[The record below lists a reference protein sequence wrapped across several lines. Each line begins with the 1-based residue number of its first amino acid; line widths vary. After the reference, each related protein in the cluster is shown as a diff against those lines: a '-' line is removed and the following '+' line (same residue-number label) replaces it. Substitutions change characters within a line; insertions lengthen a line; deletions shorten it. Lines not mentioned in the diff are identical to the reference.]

1 MKKTKILGFIIGILF
16 AILLFSN
23 KSYAMTPDDLI
34 YAANTDFNMA
44 KTYKNQDIYID
55 FGMVKKSSF
64 LYCVEHNAKMRTGKY
79 NDYKI
84 VEYISIEGNKATNAD
99 GIVVENDLNST
110 MAAILANPLY
120 AKGYG
125 PLAKAYTRTQY
136 AIYNYWYTWIN
147 SLAGSGMNVDGFIKD
162 NGVVR
167 GAISLATI
175 QQWMATAPAN
185 RTFRG
190 KIYFLKCTAYDYQ
203 TLICATGDFID
214 EVPQPSENGLKID
227 KIDGDSQKSLSKVS
241 FIIKNATTG
250 KYIKKEDITIGTS
263 SSPNRTTYIYKD
275 SSQSSGGSQGGSS
288 ESGGSSGSS
297 SSSGGYVS
305 IKDVETVNF
314 PGLESNA
321 YYKGYQ
327 YKGDHG
333 IEVCYEQW
341 SSSESTQKA
350 TGSGLKGFKI
360 FIKSC
365 HGTDMFTDKE
375 IDDFWATGSNSID
388 DIFEEWK
395 DSLTKKSEVSEERF
409 RYFVQENYEISD
421 KELDAWLAGA
431 KADGRFNINKIIGDA
446 GLEDGD
452 LYGDSMESWYDDDWY
467 QDGPFMMPT
476 RNAILKW
483 AKEEFEGE
491 LDDLDDAY
499 EKADENNQQLDR
511 EQYLVNEKGI
521 TENAFVSRML
531 DVVRVRKEEDL
542 GEELASSLEYET
554 SERIRECY
562 KAFLQGKSF
571 GGTTNYTEYE
581 DTSTDDFNQAI
592 NEGAYIFTT
601 GVSTYSSIFIQGL
614 PTGTYQI
621 IEVKNLNDG
630 YEDLNVG
637 TTVTTMYTTGT
648 SSSITITN
656 YKEDDETHDDYG
668 DASGKVTISGT
679 VWEDLLNG
687 KDNEINSTRD
697 SGEKGLAGVKVYW
710 KNGNTIIESTTTN
723 SSGNY
728 SMTTDISV
736 TSGSCLLGNPIYSLD
751 TARYEFLNNSH
762 IEFEYNGLK
771 YTTVENV
778 SSQEANKS
786 QGVEIPQSRLA
797 LDNSFDEVNS
807 QGVINNGS
815 VYQRIGAN
823 GGSTPSYTLSGD
835 NSNSLRTAT
844 LNQSNSEFG
853 VRASTKLAG
862 VNSLMDTAST
872 KTARFHKRDRHWHT
886 RRRNGGSRCHR
897 SCTKQSRINKWTI
910 TNLNL
915 GLYQREQPDLA
926 ITSDIEQVKVVMK
939 NQAYIYDYNHR
950 NIGSVNSSADF
961 KVSFEK
967 KRNPGVYTR
976 PVNPSDIAY
985 MNQNDDG
992 KVQVYV
998 TYNVKVVNQSTTL
1011 PVKVKEIVNYYDD
1024 DYTLVSTSDWS
1035 TKSKYGQT
1043 YNQNGYKAAYT
1054 TKLTNQVIAPQGVS
1068 SIVKIEFE
1076 VNERTVKGLINQQDV
1091 LIRNVSEINGYST
1104 LYGSNTKCAEYKTAD
1119 ELGKTNAQYA
1129 GVDIDSVPGNTTPGN
1144 GATYEDDTDEAP
1156 IFKLNVNRDNKFV
1169 SGTIWEDTQTTD
1181 SKNKNERVGNG
1192 VKDNNEN
1199 NVKNAKIELL
1209 RADSNGNIR
1218 KDGSGNE
1225 VKADLY
1231 TIENGRAVTKS
1242 AVTYSDDSGHYSFEG
1257 IVTDYYVLKYTY
1269 GDDTSV
1275 LSNGPTMINGNVI
1288 NARNYKSTIVTVDPV
1303 KSAVDGNRNDK
1314 WHLTLRDNASIAVD
1328 DLDNRLSISSL
1339 QYNNFNTPVNV
1350 TSYSPSFRMQV
1361 EYDAT
1366 GRQESRVDEDG
1377 GDFENDSGIFD
1388 FGIIE
1393 RARED
1398 IVIDKTIENLKITL
1412 ANGQILT
1419 EGNPYSSNMNYVKAL
1434 GNTMT
1439 TRENV
1444 VNNKKQTK
1452 LLYLEMDSELI
1463 QGSRIDILYK
1473 ITATNNSEID
1483 YEYDRA
1489 NGGNERYYYFGQVS
1503 SPKIK
1508 PSVELVVDYVDNE
1521 LTVDLDNQNNK
1532 NWKQV
1537 QAEELKDQGLIS
1549 EATYNTIKKT
1559 ASNYLIYT
1567 TEIFKDIAAGESHS
1581 EYLFATKLLANQ
1593 ANDYT
1598 YENHVEILK
1607 LNGKIARNIDS
1618 TESSG
1623 KQVTKTYKP
1632 GTYVP
1637 SLTRTAATYVKG
1649 TDVRNKDRYLTDG
1662 TLETVGL
1669 HTQDD
1674 DTITVRI
1681 TPPTGT
1687 TDNTIT
1693 YIITGVIA
1701 FVIIGIGIYIIKK
1714 KVL

>member
-44 KTYKNQDIYID
+44 KTYKNQDIYVD
-55 FGMVKKSSF
+55 FGMVRKSSF
-64 LYCVEHNAKMRTGKY
+64 LYCVEYGAKMRTGTY

-84 VEYISIEGNKATNAD
+84 VEYITIEGNKATNAD
-99 GIVVENDLNST
+99 GVVVENDLNST
-110 MAAILANPLY
+110 MAAILANNLY

-125 PLAKAYTRTQY
+125 KAAGIYTATQF
-136 AIYNYWYTWIN
+136 AIYNYWYTWIS
-147 SLAGSGMNVDGFIKD
+147 SLAGSGMNVDGFIKN
-162 NGVVR
+162 NGKAD
-167 GAISLATI
+167 GAKNLEAI

-185 RTFRG
+185 RTFRA
-190 KIYFLKCTAYDYQ
+190 KIYFLKCTAYGYQ
-203 TLICATGDFID
+203 TLICATGDYED
-214 EVPQPSENGLKID
+214 KEPGPEETGLKID

-263 SSPNRTTYIYKD
+263 SSPSRTTYIYKD
-275 SSQSSGGSQGGSS
+275 SSQSSGGNQ
-288 ESGGSSGSS
+288 GGSSGSDGSSGSNS
-297 SSSGGYVS
+297 SSSYEYVS

-327 YKGDHG
+327 YKSDHN

-341 SSSESTQKA
+341 SGSESTQKI

-365 HGTDMFTDKE
+365 HGADKFTDKQ
-375 IDDFWATGSNSID
+375 IDEFWATNANSID
-388 DIFEEWK
+388 DIFQEWK
-395 DSLTKKSEVSEERF
+395 DGLTKRSEVSEERF
-409 RYFVQENYEISD
+409 KYFVQQNYEISD
-421 KELDAWLAGA
+421 EKLNAWLTEA
-431 KADGRFNINKIIGDA
+431 KANGTFNINKIIGEA
-446 GLEDGD
+446 GLSDDD
-452 LYGDSMESWYDDDWY
+452 LYSDSMESWYDDDWY

-483 AKEEFEGE
+483 AKEEFAGE
-491 LDDLDDAY
+491 LEDMEEAHADAY
-499 EKADENNQQLDR
+499 DNKQQFSNK
-511 EQYLVNEKGI
+511 QYLIKEKGI
-521 TENAFVSRML
+521 TEDAFVDRML

-542 GEELASSLEYET
+542 GEELTSSLEYET

-562 KAFLQGKSF
+562 TAFLKGRSF
-571 GGTTNYTEYE
+571 GGTADDTEYI

-592 NEGAYIFTT
+592 DEGAYIFTT

-630 YEDLNVG
+630 YEEYNVG
-637 TTVTTMYTTGT
+637 TTVTVMYTTGT

-656 YKEDDETHDDYG
+656 YKKYDENDDDYG
-668 DASGKVTISGT
+668 SASGKVTISGT
-679 VWEDLLNG
+679 VWEDSLNG
-687 KDNEINSTRD
+687 KGNELNSTRD
-697 SGEKGLAGVKVYW
+697 DGEKGIEGVKVYW
-710 KNGNTIIESTTTN
+710 KNDNTVISSTTTDSN
-723 SSGNY
+723 GNY

-736 TSGSCLLGNPIYSLD
+736 SNSTCRHHSYPKYNLD
-751 TARYEFLNNSH
+751 NARYAFLNNSH

-771 YTTVENV
+771 YTTVEAV
-778 SSQEANKS
+778 SSQQSNKS
-786 QGVEIPQSRLA
+786 QGVEMPQSRLA
-797 LDNSFDEVNS
+797 LDNAFDEINS
-807 QGVINNGS
+807 QGVINNGEL
-815 VYQRIGAN
+815 YQKINAN
-823 GGSTPSYTLSGD
+823 GGGTPSYTLSGD

-862 VNSLMDTAST
+862 INSIMDSATTGYRYFNVEDHHISHDPDDSCPGYWCE
-872 KTARFHKRDRHWHT
+872 KERD
-886 RRRNGGSRCHR
+886 
-897 SCTKQSRINKWTI
+897 INSWTI

-950 NIGSVNSSADF
+950 NISSVNSSADF
-961 KVSFEK
+961 TVSFEK

-998 TYNVKVVNQSTTL
+998 TYDIKVINQSNTL

-1024 DYTLVSTSDWS
+1024 DYTLVSTSNWS
-1035 TKSKYGQT
+1035 TKSRYGQT

-1054 TKLTNQVIAPQGVS
+1054 TILTNQVIAPQGVS

-1076 VNERTVKGLINQQDV
+1076 VNEETVKGLINQQDV

-1129 GVDIDSVPGNTTPGN
+1129 GIDIDSAPGNATPGN
-1144 GATYEDDTDEAP
+1144 GSTYEDDTDEAP

-1181 SKNKNERVGNG
+1181 SKNKNERLGDG

-1199 NVKNAKIELL
+1199 NVKNVRVELL
-1209 RADSNGNIR
+1209 RADSNGNVM

-1303 KSAVDGNRNDK
+1303 KSAVDGNKNDK

-1361 EYDAT
+1361 EYDDT
-1366 GRQESRVDEDG
+1366 GRQESNVDEDG
-1377 GDFENDSGIFD
+1377 GDFENDSGVFD

-1483 YEYDRA
+1483 YEYDSA
-1489 NGGNERYYYFGQVS
+1489 NGGNERYYYFGEVS
-1503 SPKIK
+1503 SAKIK

-1681 TPPTGT
+1681 TPPTGS
-1687 TDNTIT
+1687 TDNTMT
-1693 YIITGVIA
+1693 YIIAGAIA

>member
-44 KTYKNQDIYID
+44 KTYKNQDIYVD

-64 LYCVEHNAKMRTGKY
+64 LYCVEHGAKMKTGTYK
-79 NDYKI
+79 DYKI
-84 VEYISIEGNKATNAD
+84 VEYITIEGNKATNAD

-110 MAAILANPLY
+110 MAAILANNLY
-120 AKGYG
+120 TKGYG
-125 PLAKAYTRTQY
+125 NAVGEYTTTQY
-136 AIYNYWYTWIN
+136 AIYNYWYTWIS
-147 SLAGSGMNVDGFIKD
+147 SLAGSGMNVDGFIKN
-162 NGVVR
+162 NGKA
-167 GAISLATI
+167 GGTKSLAAI
-175 QQWMATAPAN
+175 QKWMATAPAN

-190 KIYFLKCTAYDYQ
+190 KIYFLKCTAYEYQ

-263 SSPNRTTYIYKD
+263 SSPSRTTYIYKD
-275 SSQSSGGSQGGSS
+275 SSQSSGGNQ
-288 ESGGSSGSS
+288 GGSSGSDGSNS
-297 SSSGGYVS
+297 SSSYEYVS
-305 IKDVETVNF
+305 IKDVGTVNF

-327 YKGDHG
+327 YKSDHG
-333 IEVCYEQW
+333 IEVCYDQW
-341 SSSESTQKA
+341 SSSESTQKI

-365 HGTDMFTDKE
+365 HGADMFTDKE

-388 DIFEEWK
+388 EIFEEWK

-409 RYFVQENYEISD
+409 RYFVQENYEVSD
-421 KELDAWLAGA
+421 KELDDWIAGA

-446 GLEDGD
+446 GLEDND
-452 LYGDSMESWYDDDWY
+452 LYSDSMESWYDDDWY
-467 QDGPFMMPT
+467 EDGPFMMPT

-483 AKEEFEGE
+483 AKEEFAGE
-491 LDDLDDAY
+491 LEDMEDASAEADD
-499 EKADENNQQLDR
+499 NNQQFDE
-511 EQYLVNEKGI
+511 EQYLVKEKGI
-521 TENAFVSRML
+521 TEDAFVDRML

-542 GEELASSLEYET
+542 GEELTSSLEYET

-571 GGTTNYTEYE
+571 GGTTSDEEYE

-592 NEGAYIFTT
+592 DEGAYIFTT

-630 YEDLNVG
+630 YEDFNVG

-648 SSSITITN
+648 SSNITITN
-656 YKEDDETHDDYG
+656 YKEEEEDDDDYG
-668 DASGKVTISGT
+668 SASGKVTISGT
-679 VWEDLLNG
+679 VWEDSLNG
-687 KDNEINSTRD
+687 KGNELNSTRD
-697 SGEKGLAGVKVYW
+697 DGEKGLEGVKVYW
-710 KNGNTIIESTTTN
+710 KNDNTVIESTTTDSN
-723 SSGNY
+723 GNY

-736 TSGSCLLGNPIYSLD
+736 SKGKCNKRKPKYNLD
-751 TARYEFLNNSH
+751 STRYAFLNNSH

-797 LDNSFDEVNS
+797 LDNKFDEVNS
-807 QGVINNGS
+807 QGVVNNGEL
-815 VYQRIGAN
+815 YQKINAN

-862 VNSLMDTAST
+862 INSIMETAEKGT
-872 KTARFHKRDRHWHT
+872 GRFHTKGHT
-886 RRRNGGSRCHR
+886 GNPKKCHP
-897 SCTKQSRINKWTI
+897 TLETNQWTI

-926 ITSDIEQVKVVMK
+926 ITSDIDQVKVVMK

-985 MNQNDDG
+985 MNQNNDG

-998 TYNVKVVNQSTTL
+998 TYDVKVVNQSTTL

-1035 TKSKYGQT
+1035 TKSRYGQT

-1054 TKLTNQVIAPQGVS
+1054 TKLTNQVIAPQSVS

-1076 VNERTVKGLINQQDV
+1076 VNEKTVKGLINEQDV

-1119 ELGKTNAQYA
+1119 EIGKTNAQYA
-1129 GVDIDSVPGNTTPGN
+1129 GIDIDSAPGNATPGN
-1144 GATYEDDTDEAP
+1144 GSTYEDDTDEAP

-1181 SKNKNERVGNG
+1181 SKNKNERLGDG

-1199 NVKNAKIELL
+1199 NVKNVKVELL
-1209 RADSNGNIR
+1209 RADSNGNVM
-1218 KDGSGNE
+1218 KDGAGNE
-1225 VKADLY
+1225 IKADLY

-1242 AVTYSDDSGHYSFEG
+1242 AVTYSDDNGHYSFEG

-1275 LSNGPTMINGNVI
+1275 LINGPTMINGNAI

-1303 KSAVDGNRNDK
+1303 KSAVDGNKNDK

-1328 DLDNRLSISSL
+1328 DLNSRLSISSL

-1361 EYDAT
+1361 EYDDT
-1366 GRQESRVDEDG
+1366 GRQESNVDENG

-1473 ITATNNSEID
+1473 ITTTNNSEID

-1489 NGGNERYYYFGQVS
+1489 NGGNERYYYFGEVS
-1503 SPKIK
+1503 SAKIK

-1681 TPPTGT
+1681 TPPTGS
-1687 TDNTIT
+1687 TDNTMT
-1693 YIITGVIA
+1693 YIIAGAIA